1 MNFLNIPFPAPGVTT
16 KKRGFAPAVTG
27 TTFSIAENED
37 ATVLGTISAT
47 DANVGDTITYSITA
61 GNGAGKFAIN
71 ATTGSLST
79 TGGLDYETTPQY
91 VLTIRAT
98 DDGGLYGSGTVTVS
112 ATDVNEA
119 PVVNDGQYFSI
130 SESAVSGTTLSP
142 IAASDVDGDTLT
154 YSITGGNTGTAFSIN
169 ASTGVLSTEF
179 QLDHE
184 TVASYTLTILVSDGA
199 LWDTTTVAITVSD
212 VNEPPIAVDAT
223 FTEDENGGVS
233 ILGTIAASDVDD
245 GATLTYSIT
254 AGNGDSLFT
263 INAAD
268 GALSTTGDLD
278 YETEDEH
285 VLTITVTD
293 DGTGELSD
301 TATVTV
307 TVTDVAEGGG
317 GGSVPT
323 NEFVL
328 SGVTGSNPQSCLT
341 MSSSD
346 FGAWDRTNFGVLV
359 RVFPDFDGAFQ
370 RTLWAQ
376 YEYPDAADRSF
387 YCYLGTNKLFYFYVR
402 GTAGHKYIYAY
413 DDTHTVPS
421 EQEYLAY
428 FTYTED
434 GSTGDYYMRIFV
446 SSDDNTPTEK
456 ASVLNN
462 NHPIYT
468 STSDMIFGAY
478 KTNLYGMKG
487 TIHQPIFFSGG
498 TIPTHEEIGTAD
510 TPVALN
516 GHASAWSVPNADDL
530 PNDEILSTAWTN
542 NNSVGVQT
550 H

>member
-184 TVASYTLTILVSDGA
+184 TVASYSLTILVSDGA

-263 INAAD
+263 INASTGELSTTGDLDFEDDPQHVLTINVSDSSLSDNATVTVD
-268 GALSTTGDLD
+268 VNDVNEAPVAVNNAFTIAENAGASSLGTVAATDVDGATLTWSITAGNGSSLFTIDAANGALSTTGDLD
-278 YETEDEH
+278 YETAAQH

-293 DGTGELSD
+293 NGTGTLSD

-307 TVTDVAEGGG
+307 TVTDVAEA
-317 GGSVPT
+317 SAPT
-323 NEFVL
+323 N
-328 SGVTGSNPQSCLT
+328 
-341 MSSSD
+341 
-346 FGAWDRTNFGVLV
+346 
-359 RVFPDFDGAFQ
+359 
-370 RTLWAQ
+370 
-376 YEYPDAADRSF
+376 
-387 YCYLGTNKLFYFYVR
+387 
-402 GTAGHKYIYAY
+402 
-413 DDTHTVPS
+413 
-421 EQEYLAY
+421 
-428 FTYTED
+428 
-434 GSTGDYYMRIFV
+434 
-446 SSDDNTPTEK
+446 
-456 ASVLNN
+456 
-462 NHPIYT
+462 
-468 STSDMIFGAY
+468 
-478 KTNLYGMKG
+478 
-487 TIHQPIFFSGG
+487 
-498 TIPTHEEIGTAD
+498 
-510 TPVALN
+510 
-516 GHASAWSVPNADDL
+516 
-530 PNDEILSTAWTN
+530 
-542 NNSVGVQT
+542 
-550 H
+550 